1 MARLVVVCTNF
12 DEFEHLFNALCMVCL
27 AKTIYPEIRNYFY
40 KIEKAIES
48 KEEDIDIEFE
58 YVAELDEE
66 YINDMG
72 DSTSYKSKSPFGR
85 YFNSV
90 LIKCQERIDD
100 LKLQHKDDDDSFLED
115 NDHFLLPQLPNL
127 LVTHYMPICRL
138 VYLKQL
144 WQMTHL

>member
-1 MARLVVVCTNF
+1 MARLVVACTNF

-100 LKLQHKDDDDSFLED
+100 LKIQHKNDDYSFLED

-127 LVTHYMPICRL
+127 LVTHYMPICPL
-138 VYLKQL
+138 
-144 WQMTHL
+144 